1 MAGIL
6 AGLRVIEGSA
16 FVAAPSA
23 GMTLAQMGAEVIRFD
38 PIGGGL
44 DFGRW
49 PLDDDGR
56 SLYWAG
62 LNKGKKSLRI
72 DIRSAE
78 GRELLTRLIT
88 APGDDAGIFLT
99 NFPPVGWLSYE
110 RLAERRPDLI
120 MINIQGNRDGGSEV
134 DYTVNP
140 AVGFPSLTGPPA
152 HERPVNHV
160 LPAWD
165 IATGLSAV
173 NGLLAAERHRRRT
186 GEGQF
191 ISIALSDVA
200 FATLGNLGFLAEQQI
215 TGRARQATG
224 NDLYGAFGRDFAT
237 ADGRRVMIVAITR
250 RQWQALVATAGL
262 EAAVTEIEART
273 GLDLNDEGDRYR
285 ATEEIAAALAPW
297 CAGQDHAALVR
308 RLNDGGVAWGPYQT
322 VAQALAEDWR
332 CSPQNPLFQE
342 VEQPGIGRYLTP
354 GTPLEFSAVAR
365 AAPRPA
371 PRLGEHSVEV
381 LSDVLGLTEVYVD
394 RLLQDGVIAGPDQGE
409 E

>member
-1 MAGIL
+1 MVGIL

-23 GMTLAQMGAEVIRFD
+23 GMTLAQLGAEVIRFD

-44 DFGRW
+44 DYGRW
-49 PLDDDGR
+49 PLDDGGR

-62 LNKGKKSLRI
+62 LNKGKKSLAL

-110 RLAERRPDLI
+110 QLSARRPDLI
-120 MINIQGNRDGGSEV
+120 MINIQGNRDSGSEV

-140 AVGFPSLTGPPA
+140 ATGLPWLTGPA
-152 HERPVNHV
+152 GHDRPVNHV

-200 FATLGNLGFLAEQQI
+200 FATLGNLGFLAEQQV
-215 TGRARQATG
+215 TGRARAATG

-237 ADGRRVMIVAITR
+237 RDGRRVMIVAITR
-250 RQWQALVATAGL
+250 RQWQALVAATGL
-262 EAAVTEIEART
+262 ETAVQELEART
-273 GLDLNDEGDRYR
+273 GLDLRDEGDRYR
-285 ATEEIAAALAPW
+285 ATEDIAALLEPW
-297 CAGQDHAALVR
+297 CAGQDYEALAQ
-308 RLNDGGVAWGPYQT
+308 RLSDGGVSWGPYQT
-322 VAQALAEDWR
+322 VAQALDEDWR
-332 CSPQNPLFQE
+332 CSTRNPLFQE
-342 VEQPGIGRYLTP
+342 IEQPGIGRYLTP
-354 GTPLEFSAVAR
+354 GTPLEFSGIER
-365 AAPRPA
+365 AAPQPA
-371 PRLGEHSVEV
+371 PQLGEHSVEV
-381 LSDVLGLTEVYVD
+381 LTDILGLTRVYVD
-394 RLLQDGVIAGPDQGE
+394 RLLDEGVVAGPGE
-409 E
+409 RED